1 MDPDFF
7 VLPFWP
13 SMGTGSINR
22 PATGAGL
29 MPTAYPFPLLTS
41 FCLLLTSHS
50 WHLVLGTRPR
60 APSLVLW
67 YPSRHL
73 VLGTCTWCMVL
84 VFVPLLW
91 YSGTLVLWYPS
102 RHLVLGTCTWCMVL
116 VFVPLLWYSGTF
128 VLWYL
133 SRYMVLGTWY
143 SVPAPVAFSG
153 TLVLLYFGTTPS
165 SYFLLLTPY
174 FLFLTSDPIFR
185 VLIVTN
191 RLLQRLYKRGQVR

>member
-50 WHLVLGTRPR
+50 RHLVLGTRLR
-60 APSLVLW
+60 APS
-67 YPSRHL
+67 
-73 VLGTCTWCMVL
+73 
-84 VFVPLLW
+84 
-91 YSGTLVLWYPS
+91 LVLWYPS